1 MTDTTTQTHPAA
13 LPSSKNPRITSE
25 VAEKA
30 VRRRFS
36 AQYKQRILSQ
46 ADACTELGEIG
57 KLLRREGLYSSHLSK
72 WRAQRDQAVQEGLSR
87 KRGRKPAQKNP
98 LVEENARLQNQVKRL
113 EARVAQAQTIIE
125 VQKKLAQLLSLS
137 ESPAHEGNS

>member
-1 MTDTTTQTHPAA
+1 MFVH
-13 LPSSKNPRITSE
+13 SSVGVIWQWLI
-25 VAEKA
+25 EKA

-36 AQYKQRILSQ
+36 AEYKQRILSQ

-72 WRAQRDQAVQEGLSR
+72 WRAQRDRAVHEGLSR
-87 KRGRKPAQKNP
+87 KRGRKPAHKNP
-98 LVEENARLQNQVKRL
+98 LVEENARLQKQVKRL

-125 VQKKLAQLLSLS
+125 VQKKLSQLLSLS
-137 ESPAHEGNS
+137 ESPAHEENS